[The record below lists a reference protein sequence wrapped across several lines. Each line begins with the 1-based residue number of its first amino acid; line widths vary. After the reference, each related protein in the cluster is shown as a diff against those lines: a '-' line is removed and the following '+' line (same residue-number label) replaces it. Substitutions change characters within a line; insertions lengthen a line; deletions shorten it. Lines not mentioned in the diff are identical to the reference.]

1 MHMRASLAVVAL
13 GIAVWMA
20 ILAHTSEAA
29 RPAAHDLRALQG
41 VNFIGSCAFSHMAMD
56 DPIVYPRQPGAS
68 HDHSFVGN
76 TTTNAFSTLRS
87 LRAGSST
94 CKRDGETAA
103 YWMPTLLLNGQMI
116 PPTGATIYYRRKT
129 LAPLRAFPAGFKMIA
144 GDRHATSPQ
153 GMQITYWNCGAAS
166 SVPAS
171 TEIPTCP
178 SPRGQGLRLHVNF
191 PSCWDGRHLD
201 SADHQSHVAY
211 AVRGAC
217 PASHP
222 VAVPA
227 ISLIYRY
234 PINGGSGVTV
244 SSGGQYSAHADF
256 FNAWRQGTLTSL
268 VNNCLNALRH
278 CGRDS

>member
-1 MHMRASLAVVAL
+1 VRAGLAIVAL
-13 GIAVWMA
+13 GVAVWMGVV
-20 ILAHTSEAA
+20 AHSSDAA
-29 RPAAHDLRALQG
+29 RPDVVHLRQLQG
-41 VNFIGSCAFSHMAMD
+41 VNFVGSCSFSHMAMD

-76 TTTNAFSTLRS
+76 TTTNAYSTLRT

-94 CKRDGETAA
+94 CRRGGETAA
-103 YWMPTLLLNGQMI
+103 YWMPTLLLNGQMVA
-116 PPTGATIYYRRKT
+116 PTSATIYYRRKT
-129 LAPLRAFPAGFKMIA
+129 LARVRAFPAGFKMIA
-144 GDRHATSPQ
+144 GDRRATSPQ
-153 GMQITYWNCGAAS
+153 GMQITFWNCGAAS

-171 TEIPTCP
+171 TEVPTCP
-178 SPRGQGLRLHVNF
+178 DTRAQSLRLHVNF

-211 AVRGAC
+211 PVRGAC
-217 PASHP
+217 PATHP

-234 PINGGSGVTV
+234 PSTGGSGVTL
-244 SSGGQYSAHADF
+244 SSGSRYSAHADF
-256 FNAWRQGTLTSL
+256 FNAWRQRTLVSL

-278 CGRDS
+278 CARGT

>member
-1 MHMRASLAVVAL
+1 MRALLAVVAL
-13 GIAVWMA
+13 GIAVWMG

-29 RPAAHDLRALQG
+29 RPAAHNLQALQG
-41 VNFIGSCAFSHMAMD
+41 VNFIGSCTFSHMAMD

-76 TTTNAFSTLRS
+76 TTTNAFSTLRT
-87 LRAGSST
+87 LRAASST

-116 PPTGATIYYRRKT
+116 APAGATIYYRRKT
-129 LAPLRAFPAGFKMIA
+129 LAPVRAFPAGFKLIA

-153 GMQITYWNCGAAS
+153 GMQITYWNCGATS

-171 TEIPTCP
+171 TEVPTCP
-178 SPRGQGLRLHVNF
+178 NTRGDSLRLHVNF
-191 PSCWDGRHLD
+191 PSCWDGKHLD
-201 SADHQSHVAY
+201 SADHQSHMAY

-222 VAVPA
+222 IGTPA
-227 ISLIYRY
+227 ISLIFRY
-234 PINGGSGVTV
+234 PLTGGSSVTL
-244 SSGGQYSAHADF
+244 SSGGRYSAHADF

>member
-1 MHMRASLAVVAL
+1 MRVCLAVAAL
-13 GIAVWMA
+13 GVAVWMGV
-20 ILAHTSEAA
+20 LAHTSEAA
-29 RPAAHDLRALQG
+29 RPAAHNLGALQG
-41 VNFIGSCAFSHMAMD
+41 VNFVGSCTFSHMAMD

-76 TTTNAFSTLRS
+76 TTTNAFSTLRT

-94 CKRDGETAA
+94 CKRAGETAA
-103 YWMPTLLLNGQMI
+103 YWMPTLLLDGQMV
-116 PPTGATIYYRRKT
+116 PPAAATIYYRRKT

-144 GDRHATSPQ
+144 GNRAASSPQ

-171 TEIPTCP
+171 TEVPACP
-178 SPRGQGLRLHVNF
+178 DTHGQSLRLHVNF
-191 PSCWDGRHLD
+191 PSCWDGKHLD
-201 SADHQSHVAY
+201 SATHQSHVAY
-211 AVRGAC
+211 PTRGAC

-222 VAVPA
+222 IALPA

-234 PINGGSGVTV
+234 PITGGSGVTL
-244 SSGGQYSAHADF
+244 SSGGRYSAHADF

-268 VNNCLNALRH
+268 VNRCLNALRH
-278 CGRDS
+278 CAKGN

>member
-1 MHMRASLAVVAL
+1 MRVCLAVVGL
-13 GIAVWMA
+13 GIAVWMG

-29 RPAAHDLRALQG
+29 APDAHNMRQLQG
-41 VNFIGSCAFSHMAMD
+41 VNFVGSCTFSHMAMD

-76 TTTNAFSTLRS
+76 TTTSAFSTLRS
-87 LRAGSST
+87 LRAGSTT

-116 PPTGATIYYRRKT
+116 APAGATIYYRRKS
-129 LAPLRAFPAGFKMIA
+129 LAPLRAFPGGFKMIA
-144 GDRHATSPQ
+144 GNRLASSPQ

-166 SVPAS
+166 AVPSS
-171 TEIPTCP
+171 TEVPTCP
-178 SPRGQGLRLHVNF
+178 DTRRQSLRLHVNF

-201 SADHQSHVAY
+201 SANHQSHMAY
-211 AVRGAC
+211 PVRGAC

-234 PINGGSGVTV
+234 PTTGGDGVTL
-244 SSGGQYSAHADF
+244 SSGGRYSAHADF
-256 FNAWRQGTLTSL
+256 FNAWRQQTLVSL
-268 VNNCLNALRH
+268 VNSCLNALRH

>member
-1 MHMRASLAVVAL
+1 MRASLAVVAL
-13 GIAVWMA
+13 GIAVWMG

-76 TTTNAFSTLRS
+76 TTTNAFSTLRT

-129 LAPLRAFPAGFKMIA
+129 LAPLRAFPTGFKMIA

-153 GMQITYWNCGAAS
+153 GMQITYWNCGGAS

-171 TEIPTCP
+171 TEVPTCP
-178 SPRGQGLRLHVNF
+178 NARGQSLRLHVNF

-234 PINGGSGVTV
+234 PITGGSGVTV

>member
-1 MHMRASLAVVAL
+1 MRICLAL
-13 GIAVWMA
+13 GALGVAVWMG

-29 RPAAHDLRALQG
+29 APAAHSLRQLQG
-41 VNFIGSCAFSHMAMD
+41 VNFIGACAFSHMAMD

-76 TTTNAFSTLRS
+76 ATTNAFSTLRS

-94 CKRDGETAA
+94 CKRGGETAA
-103 YWMPTLLLNGQMI
+103 YWMPTLLLNGQMVT
-116 PPTGATIYYRRKT
+116 PVGATIYYRRKT
-129 LAPLRAFPAGFKMIA
+129 LASLRAFPAGFKMIA

-153 GMQITYWNCGAAS
+153 GMQITSWNCGAAS

-171 TEIPTCP
+171 TEVPACP
-178 SPRGQGLRLHVNF
+178 DTRGQSLRLHVNF
-191 PSCWDGRHLD
+191 PNCWDGKHLD
-201 SADHQSHVAY
+201 SADHQSHMAY

-217 PASHP
+217 DATHP

-234 PINGGSGVTV
+234 PITGGSAVTL
-244 SSGGQYSAHADF
+244 SSGGRYSAHADF
-256 FNAWRQGTLTSL
+256 FNAWRQGTLVSL
-268 VNNCLNALRH
+268 VNGCLNALRH
-278 CGRDS
+278 CGRES

>member
-1 MHMRASLAVVAL
+1 MRASLAVVGL
-13 GIAVWMA
+13 GIAVWMG

-76 TTTNAFSTLRS
+76 TTTNAFSTLRT

-94 CKRDGETAA
+94 CRRDGETAA

-116 PPTGATIYYRRKT
+116 APTGATIYYRRKT

-153 GMQITYWNCGAAS
+153 GLQITYWNCGAAS

-171 TEIPTCP
+171 TEVPTCP
-178 SPRGQGLRLHVNF
+178 DGRGQSLRLHVNF

-201 SADHQSHVAY
+201 SADHRSHVAY

-234 PINGGSGVTV
+234 PIAGGSGVTV
-244 SSGGQYSAHADF
+244 SSGGAYSAHADF